1 MKTKKKASPSITT
14 FSAGIDWGYFSKPLM
29 KSIMDD
35 LTNLEEHIYQRSK
48 MISQDVEDEDD
59 TLDPVVE
66 RVCQRLID
74 RSIVGQRKYGKKM
87 TRQDIDFLGWLN
99 HLQEELLDAAVY
111 VERLKDEHA
120 EFLNTTKS

>member
-1 MKTKKKASPSITT
+1 MKTKKKATR
-14 FSAGIDWGYFSKPLM
+14 SAGIDWGYFSKPLM

-48 MISQDVEDEDD
+48 MIANDVEDDDPD
-59 TLDPVVE
+59 TLDPIVE

-74 RSIVGQRKYGKKM
+74 RSIAGQRKYGKKM

-120 EFLNTTKS
+120 VFMNTTKS

>member
-1 MKTKKKASPSITT
+1 MKTKKKTQYA
-14 FSAGIDWGYFSKPLM
+14 AGIDWGYFSKPLM

-48 MISQDVEDEDD
+48 MISQDVKEEND
-59 TLDPVVE
+59 TIDPIVE

-74 RSIVGQRKYGKKM
+74 RSLAGQRKYGKKM
-87 TRQDIDFLGWLN
+87 TRRDIDFLGWLN

>member
-1 MKTKKKASPSITT
+1 MKTKKKTQYAV
-14 FSAGIDWGYFSKPLM
+14 GIDWSYFSKPLI

-48 MISQDVEDEDD
+48 MISQDDEEEDD
-59 TLDPVVE
+59 TLDPIIE

-74 RSIVGQRKYGKKM
+74 RSIAGQRKYGKKM

-120 EFLNTTKS
+120 ASMNT